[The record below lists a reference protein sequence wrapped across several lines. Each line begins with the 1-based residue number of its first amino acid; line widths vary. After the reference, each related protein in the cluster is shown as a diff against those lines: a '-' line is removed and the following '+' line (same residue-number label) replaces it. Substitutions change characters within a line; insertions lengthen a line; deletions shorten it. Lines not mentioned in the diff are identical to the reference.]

1 MPQSSSQNFGRT
13 SIPAPSIPETEPISA
28 IAARV
33 KSLVR
38 NTLLASPDFPRLYA
52 DVVIS
57 SAPNSNEAKILARNY
72 KKIIELTLAKTNIK
86 AAQTEPVTNVTVT
99 NIEANRTPMPNVKTC
114 THIKVTGIRC
124 GSPALR
130 GEQFCYF
137 HQRMLRT
144 VTVPKSRLH
153 PVAMLE
159 NEEAIQASI
168 MEVVNALIRGTIEL
182 RRGELI
188 LRALNAAVRNAR
200 RVRFDNTTK
209 MVTQVPDYTDQP
221 TAETTHP
228 ETTHVGTEA
237 FARPAS
243 PDVLDRGDPS
253 TNKNAAVD
261 PTQPKPP
268 ASDRSAQ
275 VKQNQGQRQRTGVS
289 APHEQA
295 KGVSISR

>member
-1 MPQSSSQNFGRT
+1 MPQSPTQNFGRT
-13 SIPAPSIPETEPISA
+13 STPAPSIPKTEPLSA

-33 KSLVR
+33 KSLIR

-72 KKIIELTLAKTNIK
+72 KKIIALTKVS
-86 AAQTEPVTNVTVT
+86 QTQTCQVKTVT
-99 NIEANRTPMPNVKTC
+99 KIETDRTNMPNLKLC

-200 RVRFDNTTK
+200 RVRFDNASK
-209 MVTQVPDYTDQP
+209 MVTQVPDYADQRS
-221 TAETTHP
+221 A
-228 ETTHVGTEA
+228 ETTHVGTAALGCPVAPE
-237 FARPAS
+237 S
-243 PDVLDRGDPS
+243 PGRSALDLQL
-253 TNKNAAVD
+253 D
-261 PTQPKPP
+261 PTERKPP
-268 ASDRSAQ
+268 SSVKSPEAPKERKITAHGASR
-275 VKQNQGQRQRTGVS
+275 G
-289 APHEQA
+289 
-295 KGVSISR
+295 